1 MDVEYAD
8 GKITATGLTAG
19 KNTLTASDPDGKSET
34 ITKEFVATTDEI
46 AAKANAKG
54 TAIVNLLQLEPDE
67 KIQTTIAI
75 KEFTEDMYLMMMTRK
90 GTIKKTSLM
99 AYDTARKGGIRAI
112 ELDDDDQLINVE
124 LTDGSKTIII
134 GTHNG
139 MAIRFKESDVRPM
152 GRVSRGVRG
161 IRLKGDDYV
170 VGMCV
175 CEDDKDLLVVSEL
188 GFGKRTNLS
197 EYKVQTR
204 GGSGVLT
211 YNINEKTGSVAGVK
225 VVDDSVD
232 IMLIT
237 NDGTII
243 RMAATD
249 ISIFGRVTK
258 GVTLMRFNEGVQI
271 VSVALTEHEE
281 ESADEIT
288 EENTQTNEEVNE

>member
-1 MDVEYAD
+1 
-8 GKITATGLTAG
+8 
-19 KNTLTASDPDGKSET
+19 
-34 ITKEFVATTDEI
+34 
-46 AAKANAKG
+46 
-54 TAIVNLLQLEPDE
+54 
-67 KIQTTIAI
+67 
-75 KEFTEDMYLMMMTRK
+75 MYLMMMTKK

-112 ELDDDDQLINVE
+112 ELDEDDQLINVE
-124 LTDGSKTIII
+124 LTDGSKSIII

-139 MAIRFKESDVRPM
+139 MAIRFNESDVRPM

-197 EYKVQTR
+197 EYKIQTR

-249 ISIFGRVTK
+249 VSIFGRVTK

-271 VSVALTEHEE
+271 VSVALTEHEDEAPE
-281 ESADEIT
+281 EEIT
-288 EENTQTNEEVNE
+288 EATNEEVNE